1 MSIINFDEISKAGG
15 AFNPDAPAENPTQA
29 PYGGMAQLITVKRCQ
44 AKLCYEDHLKTADM
58 FGEISRLT
66 DELTQKAGVTEPL
79 FATPELVQ
87 MLGCRINELVFLFSQ
102 AYGHTITILNSDM
115 GENPYYS
122 VTLNI
127 EEKERPF
134 PQQAASFIPTVNLY
148 RINKGKCEVLKS
160 TGWERA
166 TWRDYVGLTKEQWAD
181 VNKDDFLN
189 EMMTAVST
197 LVEEPSNSLWNS
209 IKKVNEPLRQLCDI
223 DPLVY
228 QFVSVAVAGNDEDT
242 GLPTLLLVPVCRAR
256 KGVAIGVR
264 DGRLVLFLKGH
275 TLCPVEEFDDAFEA
289 AEFIKNYY
297 NKHDSGRTSVT
308 LPLSKEKVVQIEDL
322 RNFSIYDFDALISSS
337 FPEESL
343 TVNEKN
349 MLHAVKMTL
358 VDTLTDMQLE
368 GGLITALLSHRRG
381 VIDDAFRGLEDLF
394 E

>member
-15 AFNPDAPAENPTQA
+15 TLNHDAPAENPTQT
-29 PYGGMAQLITVKRCQ
+29 PYGSMAQLITVKKCQ

-66 DELTQKAGVTEPL
+66 DELTQKAGITEPL
-79 FATPELVQ
+79 LATPELVQ

-102 AYGHTITILNSDM
+102 AYGHTITILNSDT

-127 EEKERPF
+127 EEKKRPF
-134 PQQAASFIPTVNLY
+134 LQQATSIIPTVNLY

-166 TWRDYVGLTKEQWAD
+166 TWRDYVGLTKEQWTD

-197 LVEEPSNSLWNS
+197 LVEEPSNSLWNN
-209 IKKVNEPLRQLCDI
+209 IKKANEPLRQLCDI

-228 QFVSVAVAGNDEDT
+228 QFVSVAVTGNDDAT
-242 GLPTLLLVPVCRAR
+242 GLPTLLLVPVCRDR

-275 TLCPVEEFDDAFEA
+275 TLYPVDEFEDAFEA

-308 LPLSKEKVVQIEDL
+308 LPLSKEKAVQIEDL
-322 RNFSIYDFDALISSS
+322 RKFSIYDFDALISSS